1 MFTAKLYNNT
11 GFNLMNI
18 PDKPSLLESAA
29 DSTKDVPAMDILQLY
44 YNPVI
49 KIKAFEN
56 DVKFADYVKLIDG
69 DGNVA
74 YYYIEDY
81 KMTSGD
87 TIELNVSMEPWLTAG
102 GIDNIEFLDGITNR
116 HHVADDTDPFL
127 YTEDD
132 DIFVP
137 SEPTVIK
144 KQADLFKPD
153 YLHEPGS
160 AAVMVV
166 LSSTDLDNGANF
178 KYDVWADGTDEGAG
192 KQGSVTY
199 GGTFAQWNGGNIY
212 HEVPFM
218 ANYPSILGNPFCVTI
233 AKSSAGVNTIYDK
246 ILKIIAN
253 NGASLINYVYI
264 IPKQWLSYITSSGS
278 AHVAKVVRMENV
290 KKVEDY
296 QLEAGFAAVKNKRAC
311 GGKYNTEIFLSSG
324 SGQVK
329 EIRDDHLLFIPDEN
343 NHLYNSVTGF
353 GDVRP
358 GGGVTFTF
366 QQKDIPEVADPMDG
380 GRWMEQACGIA
391 GIDGINQARA
401 SFYANMSQHISEN
414 DVDIQF
420 GKEPGSNKLIPYLG
434 TPKKIAG
441 NILQEFKS
449 DVMGSRYGLEK
460 GWLGGAGS
468 YTPWE
473 MDTSKLM
480 NGVIAGDER
489 AKSAYLRQ
497 AQIQNEISQF
507 NSSHTLQGHVIGN
520 ITALPDLANNC
531 LLHFSRRLSNK
542 DRQKFDR
549 ILTMYGYRHTT
560 IMDETFLK
568 NRQKFNYVQTKGVS
582 VKCDTVPKSVRD
594 GVCDAF
600 NQGVR
605 IWHVKPENHAYSD
618 NPIVNNG
625 GN

>member
-1 MFTAKLYNNT
+1 MFTATLYNNT

-49 KIKAFEN
+49 RIRAFEN
-56 DVKFADYVKLIDG
+56 DVRFADYVKLIDG

-116 HHVADDTDPFL
+116 HHVADDSDPFL

-137 SEPTVIK
+137 SEPTTIK

-153 YLHEPGS
+153 YLHDDAAG

-199 GGTFAQWNGGNIY
+199 GGTFAQWSGGNIY

-218 ANYPSILGNPFCVTI
+218 ANYPAILGNPFCVTI
-233 AKSSAGVNTIYDK
+233 AKTSGGVNSIYDK

-253 NGASLINYVYI
+253 NGANLINYVYM
-264 IPKQWLSYITSSGS
+264 IPKQWLNYVTNSES
-278 AHVAKVVRMENV
+278 AHVAKVVRMNSV
-290 KKVEDY
+290 KKAEDY
-296 QLEAGFAAVKNKRAC
+296 QLESTFAGVKNKRAC

-329 EIRDDHLLFIPDEN
+329 EIRDDHLLFVPDEN
-343 NHLYNSVTGF
+343 NHLHNTVTGY

-366 QQKDIPEVADPMDG
+366 QQKNVPEVADPMDG

-401 SFYANMSQHISEN
+401 SFYANMSQQLAEN
-414 DVDIQF
+414 EVAVQF
-420 GKEPGSNKLIPYLG
+420 GSEPGANHLIPHIQLPHKMISTEIGAFSNRALSSRFGMTDGMYGGTIDPMSMDTEKLLG
-434 TPKKIAG
+434 GVYAG
-441 NILQEFKS
+441 N
-449 DVMGSRYGLEK
+449 
-460 GWLGGAGS
+460 
-468 YTPWE
+468 
-473 MDTSKLM
+473 
-480 NGVIAGDER
+480 ER

-497 AQIQNEISQF
+497 AQIQNEINQF

-531 LLHFSRRLSNK
+531 LLHFSRRLSSK
-542 DRQKFDR
+542 DRDKFDR

-560 IMDETFLK
+560 MMDETFLK
-568 NRQKFNYVQTKGVS
+568 NRQKFNYVQTKGIS

-618 NPIVNNG
+618 NPIVNDG